1 MSIKQYQQNV
11 NSSDKKIAELEKKKV
26 INEQEAE
33 ESAKM
38 RKRAE
43 ALAKKREMEEAA
55 KAMQDKEGVGKFKPR
70 LMTYNDVSKTA
81 EPFDPDKLAK
91 EEDDDDILTD
101 YDMPVDDDM
110 PSEEELAVYDTD
122 YLNADDDEEIIEE
135 ENEERK

>member
-1 MSIKQYQQNV
+1 M
-11 NSSDKKIAELEKKKV
+11 EKKK
-26 INEQEAE
+26 IIDEQEAE

-55 KAMQDKEGVGKFKPR
+55 KAMQEKEGVGKFKPR
-70 LMTYNDVSKTA
+70 LMTYNDVTKTA